1 MGRRRVERSFMLFH
15 DPRREVEKL
24 RDHLA
29 SHDKPIAFLVGAG
42 ASSAVRDAA
51 GQALDP
57 PLVPAVAAM
66 GDRCAE
72 AVAALSD
79 KHATAYAQIVAEL
92 SSTGLPN
99 IEEIL
104 SSTRLKIVAMADTD
118 QLSGA
123 GRGELVEIEQAIRQ
137 TIAKAALPE
146 EGQIPDRL
154 PHHALA
160 RWIGRIDR
168 ASPIELF
175 TTNYDTLLERA
186 LEDERVPIF
195 DGFVGSRQPFF
206 SAASLIHDAAAPGRQ
221 WTRLWKVH
229 GSVNWARETMRNG
242 TRRIV
247 RGAENT
253 DGELILPSF
262 YKYDESRKQP
272 YVAMLDR
279 LGRVLTGRED
289 TLLLTIGY
297 SFGDQHIN
305 EVLFDAL
312 DARERMHI
320 IALQFSD
327 PPVEHELV
335 KRAARRQNLL
345 VYGPTTATV
354 GGVSGEWHLVEP
366 VDERTAGLLD
376 IPFDSDAE
384 PAVDKAP
391 VTGRF
396 RLGDFY
402 WLGRFLDQI
411 AGTDA

>member
-1 MGRRRVERSFMLFH
+1 MPFH

-24 RDHLA
+24 REHLA

-42 ASSAVRDAA
+42 ASCAVRDAT
-51 GQALDP
+51 GQVLDP
-57 PLVPAVAAM
+57 PLVPAMAAM

-72 AVAALSD
+72 AVAALSAE
-79 KHATAYAQIVAEL
+79 HATAYAQIVAEL
-92 SSTGLPN
+92 PSTGRRN
-99 IEEIL
+99 IEDIL
-104 SSTRLKIVAMADTD
+104 SSTRLKIAAMGDTD

-123 GRGELVEIEQAIRQ
+123 SRTQLVEIDQAIGQ

-168 ASPIELF
+168 ACPIELF

-195 DGFVGSRQPFF
+195 DGFVGSRRPFF
-206 SAASLIHDAAAPGRQ
+206 SAASLAHEDAAPGRQ
-221 WTRLWKVH
+221 WTRLWKIH
-229 GSVNWARETMRNG
+229 GSVNWTRQTMRDG

-247 RGAENT
+247 RGGEDT
-253 DGELILPSF
+253 VGELILPSF
-262 YKYDESRKQP
+262 HKYDESRKQP

-289 TLLLTIGY
+289 TVLITVGY
-297 SFGDQHIN
+297 SFGDQDIN
-305 EVLFDAL
+305 AVLFDAL
-312 DARERMHI
+312 DVRERMHI
-320 IALQFSD
+320 VALQFSD
-327 PPVEHELV
+327 PPVEHDLV
-335 KRAARRQNLL
+335 KRAERRQNLL

-354 GGVSGEWHLVEP
+354 GGVRGEWHLIEP

-391 VTGRF
+391 ITGRF

-411 AGTDA
+411 AGADA

>member
-1 MGRRRVERSFMLFH
+1 MPFH

-42 ASSAVRDAA
+42 ASCSVRDAS
-51 GQALDP
+51 GVVLDP
-57 PLVPAVAAM
+57 PLIPSVAAM
-66 GDRCAE
+66 GDLCAE
-72 AVAALSD
+72 TVGALSEEH
-79 KHATAYAQIVAEL
+79 KTAYAQIVIEL
-92 SSTGLPN
+92 PSTDPPD

-104 SSTRLKIVAMADTD
+104 STTRLKVAAMTD
-118 QLSGA
+118 DDELSGA
-123 GRGELVEIEQAIRQ
+123 SRSQLVAIEQVIRQ

-146 EGQIPDRL
+146 ESQVPDRL

-168 ASPIELF
+168 ACPVELF
-175 TTNYDTLLERA
+175 TSNYDTLLERA

-206 SAASLIHDAAAPGRQ
+206 SAASLSHEDAAPGRQ
-221 WTRLWKVH
+221 WTRLWKIH
-229 GSVNWARETMRNG
+229 GSVNWAGQTMRDG

-247 RGAENT
+247 RGTENAG
-253 DGELILPSF
+253 GELILPSF
-262 YKYDESRKQP
+262 HKYDESRKQP

-279 LGRVLTGRED
+279 LGRVLTSRED
-289 TLLLTIGY
+289 TVLITIGY

-312 DARERMHI
+312 DVRDRMHI
-320 IALQFSD
+320 IAMQFAD
-327 PPVEHELV
+327 PPPDHELV
-335 KRAARRQNLL
+335 KRAERRHNLL
-345 VYGPTTATV
+345 VYGPTTAIV
-354 GGVSGEWHLVEP
+354 GGVSGQWHLVEP

-376 IPFDSDAE
+376 VPFDSDAE

-402 WLGRFLDQI
+402 WFGRFLDQI